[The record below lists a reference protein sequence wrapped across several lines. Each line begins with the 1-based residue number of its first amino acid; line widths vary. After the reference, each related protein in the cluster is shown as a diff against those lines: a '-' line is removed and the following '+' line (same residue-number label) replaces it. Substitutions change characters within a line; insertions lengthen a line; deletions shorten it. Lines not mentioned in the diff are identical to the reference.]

1 MKGLAAIPQFSP
13 RLPESAR
20 LAAWATAL
28 MVVILGSAFAHL
40 TWTVLTP
47 AQEFAAGLSAGG
59 QVRSGG
65 QAKSTGLEGV
75 AALHLFGDTRAAP
88 QAPKIK
94 VPIDAPETRL
104 NLKLHG
110 VIASADESKAGALI
124 AEGSGAEKHYKLN
137 DALPGGAVLKEVHTD
152 RVLLQRNGR
161 FETLRLP
168 KELLGDE
175 SSKGPAA
182 AASQPVSKPRGPS
195 RDVASGAA
203 RMPGT
208 RSLQAY
214 RERLMKDPAELWKMV
229 RLEPVMEEGGAIM
242 GYKVSP
248 QRDRALFQ
256 QLGLQKGDI
265 VTAVNGIPMSD
276 TSQMGQALSQ
286 LSTSSRFE
294 ITVERNGQKQTL
306 NVDMN

>member
-1 MKGLAAIPQFSP
+1 M
-13 RLPESAR
+13 
-20 LAAWATAL
+20 AAWATGV
-28 MVVILGSAFAHL
+28 MVLVLGSAFAHL

-47 AQEFAAGLSAGG
+47 TQGGSA
-59 QVRSGG
+59 
-65 QAKSTGLEGV
+65 TGLGEGLAARSATQVKALGLDGV
-75 AALHLFGDTRAAP
+75 AALHLFGHTQSAP
-88 QAPKIK
+88 PTPKLK
-94 VPIDAPETRL
+94 APIDAPDTRL

-110 VIASADESKAGALI
+110 VIATADERKAGALI

-137 DALPGGAVLKEVHTD
+137 DALPGGAVLKEVHAD

-168 KELLGDE
+168 KELLSDE
-175 SSKGPAA
+175 PNKDAA
-182 AASQPVSKPRGPS
+182 APTSRPVGKPRGPS
-195 RDVASGAA
+195 RYVATGAD
-203 RMPGT
+203 RMPGA

-214 RERLMKDPAELWKMV
+214 RERLMKDPTELWKMV
-229 RLEPVMEEGGAIM
+229 RLEPVMEEGGAIK

-248 QRDRALFQ
+248 QKDRALFQ
-256 QLGLQKGDI
+256 QLGLQTGDI

-276 TSQMGQALSQ
+276 TSQMGQALNQ

-294 ITVERNGQKQTL
+294 ITVERNGQQQTL